1 VPALRIVSDELWTA
15 AKARQERTRHE
26 LKLAGHLGRARRPQ
40 YLFSGEWSGDRDVRC
55 AVRHS
60 GAGAICATLPLSSRS
75 GGGLN
80 LSDALHR
87 TLNAIPMLTPLT
99 HPVILDNSLTSN
111 ALQREGT
118 VGGSSS
124 RPCLPVL
131 RSGDVLVSRPTARA
145 DVYAISVAPGVAHTS
160 DTRYEEGMKTGRQL
174 AHELG
179 VDGWFTCDHIHFV
192 RIATNRP

>member
-1 VPALRIVSDELWTA
+1 VTEPGSSALTFGRGFRQNPVGSREAYRPATMEWRS
-15 AKARQERTRHE
+15 
-26 LKLAGHLGRARRPQ
+26 GH
-40 YLFSGEWSGDRDVRC
+40 VRC
-55 AVRHS
+55 AVGHS
-60 GAGAICATLPLSSRS
+60 RAGAICATLPLSSRS
-75 GGGLN
+75 GGGRN

-111 ALQREGT
+111 ALQREAT
-118 VGGSSS
+118 VDGSSS

-160 DTRYEEGMKTGRQL
+160 NTRYEEGIKTGRQL
-174 AHELG
+174 AYELG

-192 RIATNRP
+192 RIARHRP